1 MNVKEYIESGI
12 LEMYLL
18 GDVSESERLEVEK
31 MKALHHEI
39 SDELM
44 QIEIGLEKFGQMN
57 KKEPHAAVKPMIL
70 ATLDFV
76 KRMENGE
83 TPSHPPLLTST
94 SKKED
99 YKEWLNR
106 TDFGEPKEIEEIH
119 GKIISMNAET
129 GATLV
134 VWIKHMAPE
143 EVHHAEYEKF
153 LILEGTCDIVVS
165 GKIHSLIPGDFFQI
179 PLYED
184 HEVIVTSENP
194 CKVILQRTA
203 A

>member
-1 MNVKEYIESGI
+1 MKDLHPEVSKE
-12 LEMYLL
+12 LE
-18 GDVSESERLEVEK
+18 
-31 MKALHHEI
+31 
-39 SDELM
+39 
-44 QIEIGLEKFGQMN
+44 QIELGFEQFDQLN
-57 KKEPHAAVKPMIL
+57 KKQPHGAVKPMIL

-83 TPSHPPLLTST
+83 SPSHPPLLTAN
-94 SKKED
+94 SKKQD
-99 YKEWLNR
+99 FAQWLDR
-106 TDFGEPKEIEEIH
+106 SDFENPEEIEEIY

-129 GATLV
+129 GGTLV

-165 GKIHSLIPGDFFQI
+165 GKVHSLVPGDFFQI
-179 PLYED
+179 PLFED
-184 HEVIVTSENP
+184 HEVIVTSEIP